1 MPTYLDVDSMAIK
14 PKGKKKP
21 QPSKLLMS
29 LLNPK
34 PVKKKN
40 NERKIKA

>member
-1 MPTYLDVDSMAIK
+1 MPVSYCNSSDFINPA
-14 PKGKKKP
+14 KKKP

-34 PVKKKN
+34 PVKRKK
-40 NERKIKA
+40 K